1 MLKTLNFDVT
11 LLEKNE
17 WQKFI
22 FLWHQA
28 LPHNDLLLFET
39 KVQLLHHTYL
49 WPPLMRH
56 NKAMDRERNEGMA
69 TKLSEKF
76 AKNML

>member
-1 MLKTLNFDVT
+1 MQLPLKVNK
-11 LLEKNE
+11 EY
-17 WQKFI
+17 
-22 FLWHQA
+22 FLRHQA
-28 LPHNDLLLFET
+28 WPHNDLLT

-56 NKAMDRERNEGMA
+56 NKADRERNEGMA
-69 TKLSEKF
+69 KKFSEKF